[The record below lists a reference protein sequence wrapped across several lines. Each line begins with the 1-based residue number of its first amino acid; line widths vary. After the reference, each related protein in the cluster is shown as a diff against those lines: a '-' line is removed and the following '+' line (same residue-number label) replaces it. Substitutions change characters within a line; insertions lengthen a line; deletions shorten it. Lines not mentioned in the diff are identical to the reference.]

1 MPANALY
8 RLAAISLPV
17 SLGLGLI
24 YLYGVGRITA
34 MTALGTVLGFGA
46 LMVLMAY
53 LRDAADQRQEPTE
66 TRIPAHRL

>member
-1 MPANALY
+1 MTTKPLY
-8 RLAAISLPV
+8 RLAAVSLPV

-24 YLYGVGRITA
+24 YLYAVGRITA
-34 MTALGTVLGFGA
+34 AAALGTVVGFGV
-46 LMVLMAY
+46 LMVLLAY